1 VRTISEIRAELEQAV
16 ERRSELW
23 HELAE
28 GADSAKSAEAARLTG
43 KIEDL
48 WAEAR
53 STQARNRSGAPEL
66 IIARARAEERLERE
80 SRRKAA

>member
-1 VRTISEIRAELEQAV
+1 MNEIRAELEQAV

-23 HELAE
+23 HELAA
-28 GADSAKSAEAARLTG
+28 GPDPAKSAEAARLSS

-53 STQARNRSGAPEL
+53 SVQARSRFGAPEL
-66 IIARARAEERLERE
+66 IVARARAEERLERE